1 MRPTTNSV
9 HVDQVLSN
17 ISIKYKNHMYIA
29 ENVAPLV
36 PVTNQSDKYYIFN
49 KADDFTDTAE
59 YRAPG
64 TASTRHGFRVST
76 TPYMCEEIADATV
89 LEDETRDN
97 ADSVLRIETAKTNF
111 VTNKVLLK
119 LERIVETL
127 CMTTTNWDNSSTPS
141 NLWDDYVN
149 SDPITDIETAI
160 DTVEDGTGA
169 KVNKMI
175 ISNDV
180 WKILKHHPQILAR
193 KPNDSFRVARLEDLK
208 AIFEIDDIM
217 IGRASYNTA
226 NQGQTAS
233 FSRIW
238 SGDVWLG
245 HVTNSPAIEEPS
257 AIYTFV
263 WGRDGGQMRGV
274 RRWRDENVH
283 SDIIEAFMNFDC
295 KVTASDMGY
304 VLEGCIS

>member
-9 HVDQVLSN
+9 HIDQVLSN
-17 ISIKYKNHMYIA
+17 ISIKYKNGLYVA
-29 ENVAPLV
+29 DNVAPLV
-36 PVTNQSDKYYIFN
+36 PVINQSNKYYIFN

-59 YRAPG
+59 YRSPG

-76 TPYMCEEIADATV
+76 DSYMCEEIADSTV

-119 LERIVETL
+119 LERIVEAL
-127 CMTTTNWDNSSTPS
+127 CMTTSNWDNSATPS

-149 SDPITDIETAI
+149 SDPISDIETAI
-160 DTVEDGTGA
+160 DTVEDNTGA

-180 WKILKHHPQILAR
+180 WKILKHHPQILAK
-193 KPNDSFRVARLEDLK
+193 KPNDTFRVASVEDVK
-208 AIFEIDDIM
+208 SIFDIDEIL
-217 IGRASYNTA
+217 IGKASYNTA

-238 SGDVWLG
+238 TGDVWLG
-245 HVTNSPAIEEPS
+245 HVTKSPSLEEPS
-257 AIYTFV
+257 AMYTFV
-263 WGRDGGQMRGV
+263 WKRENQMRGV

>member
-9 HVDQVLSN
+9 HIDQVLSN
-17 ISIKYKNHMYIA
+17 ISIKYTNGIYVA
-29 ENVAPLV
+29 EQVAPLV
-36 PVTNQSDKYYIFN
+36 PVMNQSNKYYIFN

-64 TASTRHGFRVST
+64 TASSRHGFRVST
-76 TPYMCEEIADATV
+76 DTYMCEEIADSTV
-89 LEDETRDN
+89 LEDEVRDN

-119 LERIVETL
+119 LERLVASL
-127 CMTTTNWDNSSTPS
+127 CTTTTNWANSSTPS

-149 SDPITDIETAI
+149 SDPITDIENAI
-160 DTVEDGTGA
+160 DTVENGTGV

-175 ISNDV
+175 ISHDV
-180 WKILKHHPQILAR
+180 WKKLKHHPQILAR
-193 KPNDSFRVARLEDLK
+193 KPNDSFRVARLDDLK
-208 AIFEIDDIM
+208 AIFDVEEILV
-217 IGRASYNTA
+217 GNSSYNTA

-238 SGDVWLG
+238 SKDVWLG
-245 HVTNSPAIEEPS
+245 HVSMSPALEEPS
-257 AIYTFV
+257 ALYTFV

-283 SDIIEAFMNFDC
+283 SDVIEAFMNFDA